1 LGGELHVITW
11 QQKKNKLKKK
21 LEVDGICVVC
31 GCEDESSYHAT
42 VACTKSKALRQE
54 MRKIWDI
61 PNENSFKFTGPDW
74 LLILLD
80 GINNEKRGLVLM
92 LLWRCWHL
100 RNDAVHE
107 KGECSI
113 KGSAIFLNRY
123 IHELNLT

>member
-11 QQKKNKLKKK
+11 QRKNKIKRK
-21 LEVDGICVVC
+21 LEVDGICAVC